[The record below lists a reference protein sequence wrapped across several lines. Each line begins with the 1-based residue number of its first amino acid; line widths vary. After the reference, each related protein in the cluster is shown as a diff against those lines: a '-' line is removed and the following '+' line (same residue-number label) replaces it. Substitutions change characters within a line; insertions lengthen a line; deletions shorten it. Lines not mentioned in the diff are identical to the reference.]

1 MGEFGGI
8 LAVIVGTIV
17 GTVAG
22 TIAGM
27 VVGYVICEKRSRR
40 LQKKSEKKEAK
51 NDFTAEQERK
61 PEEQSAQMLSEYE
74 ERLSKMEKEVEWLNF
89 ELKAV
94 NNEMGKVCRKSSQI
108 PDKENEREEQEML
121 PPHSEQRQKAAAEQ
135 VFTPTEETEI
145 LQIINRCIKDSPET
159 IADRLKDA
167 GYPIEKQIEISNS
180 AEILNNMELPK
191 MNESLGGIIGIIPV
205 SGKSGEYYALPTTR
219 RIPKS
224 QLEGGAFRYLFDWR
238 SNVEIAEPHDSIII
252 RQIEKLPRVAYNR
265 DAKGYQL
272 QQGTK
277 GLVWTNN

>member
-1 MGEFGGI
+1 MGHFFSGLALGI
-8 LAVIVGTIV
+8 VIAVIVQC
-17 GTVAG
+17 
-22 TIAGM
+22 
-27 VVGYVICEKRSRR
+27 VIRKILSRR
-40 LQKKSEKKEAK
+40 SQKKSEKKEAK
-51 NDFTAEQERK
+51 NGFIAEQERK
-61 PEEQSAQMLSEYE
+61 PEEQSAQMLSEYG
-74 ERLSKMEKEVEWLNF
+74 ERLSKIEKEVERLNF
-89 ELKAV
+89 KLKAV

-108 PDKENEREEQEML
+108 PDKENERKEQEKL
-121 PPHSEQRQKAAAEQ
+121 LPHSEQRQKAAAEQ

-224 QLEGGAFRYLFDWR
+224 QLAGGAFRYLFDWR

>member
-17 GTVAG
+17 GTVVG

-61 PEEQSAQMLSEYE
+61 PEEQSAQMLSEYG
-74 ERLSKMEKEVEWLNF
+74 ERLSKIEKEVERLNF
-89 ELKAV
+89 KLKAV

-108 PDKENEREEQEML
+108 PDKENERKEQEKL
-121 PPHSEQRQKAAAEQ
+121 LPHSEQRQKAAAEQ
-135 VFTPTEETEI
+135 VFTPTEETAI
-145 LQIINRCIKDSPET
+145 LQILNRCIKDSPET

-167 GYPIEKQIEISNS
+167 GYPIEKQVEISNS

-224 QLEGGAFRYLFDWR
+224 QLAGGAFRYLFVWR

-272 QQGTK
+272 QQGTR